1 MTGFEPMTSCSQNRC
16 ATRLRYT
23 LGIEGKLHRGPRRP
37 PKELLVHHG
46 GDGHPRERFMPKGVR
61 RLGLAHS
68 P

>member
-1 MTGFEPMTSCSQNRC
+1 
-16 ATRLRYT
+16 
-23 LGIEGKLHRGPRRP
+23 
-37 PKELLVHHG
+37 VHHG